1 MGGTAVGGVIGVRCG
16 VPAVL
21 LCLGALLCANVLLY
35 FYLDALYQN
44 TNPPSGH
51 TQCPPRHFKV
61 GTMSSCSPWLKC
73 PEIRSGVRRVKL
85 IGQGAVK
92 KVYLSEWQGQK
103 VALSVLS
110 SDQYAD
116 DFLHGLS
123 MLRALQSSH
132 VVTLVGVCEEDAVFV
147 TEYHPLGSV
156 LTLDTTL
163 AQERYR
169 WRNSWH
175 TRLQLAIDYV
185 AFLAY
190 LHSSPA
196 GIRVMCDSNDLHKTL
211 SQFLLASD
219 MRLLANDLDALP
231 EVEKGALGVK
241 CGHHELTG
249 DFVAPEQLWP
259 YGEDVPFSDEAMPGY
274 DEKTDIWKIPDVTR
288 FLLGD
293 VLGSDVIHFHLFQI
307 YSECK
312 RKEAHMRPTARE
324 VLSLYR
330 SVYDSMMESQ
340 SQRVR
345 DML

>member
-1 MGGTAVGGVIGVRCG
+1 MGGTASYGTSGARCG
-16 VPAVL
+16 LPAVL
-21 LCLGALLCANVLLY
+21 LCLAALLFANVLLY
-35 FYLDALYQN
+35 IYLDALYQD
-44 TNPPSGH
+44 TNPLLAH
-51 TQCPPRHFKV
+51 MQCPPRHFKV
-61 GTMSSCSPWLKC
+61 GTMTTCTPWLQC
-73 PEIRSGVRRVKL
+73 PEIRAEVHRVKL

-92 KVYLSEWQGQK
+92 RVYLSEWRGQK

-110 SDQYAD
+110 SEQYKE
-116 DFLHGLS
+116 DFLHGVS
-123 MLRALQSSH
+123 MLRSLQSTH
-132 VVTLVGVCEEDAVFV
+132 VVSLIGACEEEGVFV
-147 TEYHPLGSV
+147 TEYHPLGSA
-156 LTLDTTL
+156 LTLDATL
-163 AQERYR
+163 AQDRYR

-185 AFLAY
+185 AFMAY

-219 MRLLANDLDALP
+219 MHLLANDLDALP
-231 EVEKGALGVK
+231 EVERGHRGVK

-259 YGEDVPFSDEAMPGY
+259 HGEDVPFSDELMPDY

-288 FLLGD
+288 FLLGN

-307 YSECK
+307 YTECK
-312 RKEAHMRPTARE
+312 RKDPHLRPSALE
-324 VLSLYR
+324 VLNVYR
-330 SVYDSMMESQ
+330 SVYDSMIESQ

-345 DML
+345 EML